1 MHRSFECT
9 AGNICIY
16 ISLWIQVLVAGEN
29 YTIGQVKFFSS
40 HVDTPVKFARP
51 SAGRQ
56 APVTLTLRAYL
67 SRILKFDMK
76 LKFHVLLRVT

>member
-56 APVTLTLRAYL
+56 SPVTLTLRAYL
-67 SRILKFDMK
+67 
-76 LKFHVLLRVT
+76 